1 MNEDNIPFEQLELL
15 GLGRQEYER
24 LPQDFKDKFEA
35 GQLTPL
41 IHTASIQKNGTIV
54 EFPMKLQKTED
65 EYGRPQIKV
74 FPVFNEFVKEGLLN
88 LKEFQVLKDG
98 GILKDRDIYAQRD
111 PETNCVLTAYEEEFR
126 IDKKLEDI
134 EKLLDIE
141 LGTQQKNQIRNGKPV
156 EVSVGDEPVTVGLD
170 LKEPNGFKVLKGDMK
185 EWEYQQKVIYDIQH
199 PEYLGVV
206 KTDENRWEFQQ
217 IVNSERYPESLRQKS
232 MQAQNTSMRR

>member
-1 MNEDNIPFEQLELL
+1 MNEDNIPFEQLELI
-15 GLGRQEYER
+15 GLNRRRYES
-24 LPQDFKDKFEA
+24 LPQEVKDKFEA
-35 GQLTPL
+35 GELTPV
-41 IHTASIQKNGTIV
+41 ISNTISYKENGSIV
-54 EFPMKLQKTED
+54 EFPMKLQKTVD

-74 FPVFNEFVKEGLLN
+74 YPLFNKFEKNEDFSYEEFKT
-88 LKEFQVLKDG
+88 LKSGGIIKDG
-98 GILKDRDIYAQRD
+98 NVYAQLD
-111 PETNCVLTAYEEEFR
+111 PETNCLLAVDFDNLE
-126 IDKKLEDI
+126 KKLKDI

-141 LGTQQKNQIRNGKPV
+141 LGTNQKNQIRNGKPV

-232 MQAQNTSMRR
+232 MQAQNSSMRR